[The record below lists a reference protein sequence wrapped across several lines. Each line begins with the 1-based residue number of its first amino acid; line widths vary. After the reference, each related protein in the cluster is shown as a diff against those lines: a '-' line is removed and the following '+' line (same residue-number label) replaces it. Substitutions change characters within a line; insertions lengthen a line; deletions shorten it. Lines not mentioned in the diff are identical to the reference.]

1 MIAELTR
8 LQALKE
14 SPSRGVRDEIEIS
27 QLETMLGQSAYYT
40 ERHGGP
46 YDRGQADSYYGRDY
60 MPHYFVSDSYNS
72 PRIEMAQMTA
82 HEIVAYTAG
91 YRDNEARGDKK
102 EW

>member
-1 MIAELTR
+1 MIKELDR

-27 QLETMLGQSAYYT
+27 KLEAMLGQSAYYDQ
-40 ERHGGP
+40 RHGGP

-60 MPHYFVSDSYNS
+60 MPHYFVRDTHRS
-72 PRIEMAQMTA
+72 PRIDLAQMTA
-82 HEIVAYTAG
+82 DEIVAYTAG
-91 YRDNEARGDKK
+91 YRDNEANGDKK